1 MRKIKKIKYTK
12 ILTLIVFA
20 YILFQISIN
29 VIGKNVETVVVQ
41 NESFELKVTA
51 KGLIIRDEYLVKSNK
66 DGNISITANNG
77 ERLKKNDTLAVIYNE
92 NKKIDENKKEITKLN
107 KEIEE
112 LKLEYEKSN
121 SELSRSLIEK
131 KINTKKEQRLVLNNE
146 NNKNM
151 TYLNTSTSGIIS
163 DKYDG
168 YEEIYS
174 LDNIENITKE
184 DIDNTH
190 NNYKILDMENKSVKE
205 SDIVARIIKDDYS
218 YIAIYVD
225 DSSVFEEN
233 QKVEIGFDNNKVQGI
248 VEKIYTKD
256 DNNVIIF
263 KISNQN
269 VEIYD
274 TRVKEFDIIYKQI
287 DGLKVPI
294 LVEKIYTKDDNNV
307 IIFKISNQN
316 VEIYDTRVKEFDII
330 YKQIDGLKV
339 PIQSVKEVDDKKG
352 VYVLNEET
360 RKIDFIELKSIQ
372 YENEDFIFV
381 DYYKNKKEGIK
392 TIDVYDEIIL
402 KPNNINKNIKI
413 SRW

>member
-29 VIGKNVETVVVQ
+29 VIEKNVETVVVQ

-77 ERLKKNDTLAVIYNE
+77 ERLKKNDTLTVIYNE

-294 LVEKIYTKDDNNV
+294 
-307 IIFKISNQN
+307 
-316 VEIYDTRVKEFDII
+316 
-330 YKQIDGLKV
+330 
-339 PIQSVKEVDDKKG
+339 QSVKEVDDKKG